1 MDSSGK
7 PGINNYF
14 PVYMEKTKK
23 ANPPATLTENN
34 SRLTITEI
42 LQPATIFSE
51 ADDKTFYNILR
62 NCIWNFFT
70 VQFDL
75 TGSKMNKSAL
85 SIVMK
90 QKGVTKESEKKLLEI
105 LDQCETGIFT
115 NVESAGEKKKL
126 LEETKKILVKIS
138 DQSN

>member
-1 MDSSGK
+1 MALIIG
-7 PGINNYF
+7 
-14 PVYMEKTKK
+14 
-23 ANPPATLTENN
+23 L
-34 SRLTITEI
+34 
-42 LQPATIFSE
+42 LQPANIFSE

-70 VQFDL
+70 VHFDL

-85 SIVMK
+85 SIIMK
-90 QKGVTKESEKKLLEI
+90 QKRIAEESEKKLLEI

-115 NVESAGEKKKL
+115 NVESTGEKKKL
-126 LEETKKILVKIS
+126 LEETKEVLVKIS